1 MTEIKVAP
9 GFDPGVQ
16 GRILDRRVKP
26 GDDVGEA
33 VRS

>member
-1 MTEIKVAP
+1 MTQIKVTP

-16 GRILDRRVKP
+16 GRILDHRVKS
-26 GDDVGEA
+26 GDDVGGA